1 MRKVLL
7 TFLITTF
14 VMTSVSLAGVP
25 QMADSLI
32 SAYEHS
38 LPIPVLSQNFVSL
51 DLDCAYAVQKAFVGY
66 RLQTDSIGGFKA
78 GLTTPGAQK
87 KFGVPFPVAG
97 VLFAAGAKPNYSV
110 IDRADF
116 HNLMIETEIGFIIG
130 KPITRPL
137 KNIAELKEHITFV
150 LPAIELPDLGF
161 TNLKVLKGIDLI
173 AANVAAVQ
181 YIPGS
186 YRLPQNHQ
194 LNDVKV
200 ILYRDGQQVNCG
212 HGTDALGDQWQAALW
227 LVNTMIEQGWTIDKG
242 HILLT
247 GALGNMIPGKPGHY
261 LADYGSFGKIE
272 FEIR

>member
-1 MRKVLL
+1 MRKVLVM
-7 TFLITTF
+7 FLISMI

-32 SAYEHS
+32 NAYEQS
-38 LPIPVLSQNFVSL
+38 LPIPVLSQHFFSL
-51 DLDCAYAVQKAFVGY
+51 DLDCAYAVQKAYLGY
-66 RLQTDSIGGFKA
+66 RLQTDGIGGFKA

-97 VLFAAGAKPNYSV
+97 ILFSSGAKANYSM
-110 IDRADF
+110 INCTDF
-116 HNLMIETEIGFIIG
+116 RKLMIETEIGFIISE
-130 KPITRPL
+130 PITRPL
-137 KNIAELKEHITFV
+137 KNVQELKEHIAFV

-161 TNLKVLKGIDLI
+161 ANLKVLQGVDLI

-181 YIPGS
+181 YISGS
-186 YRLPQNHQ
+186 YRLPHDQQ

-212 HGTDALGDQWQAALW
+212 KGTDALGDQWKAALW

-261 LADYGSFGKIE
+261 IADYGSLGKIE
-272 FEIR
+272 FDIR